1 MRGSLR
7 NWALGLAVLF
17 FTLQPLTV
25 AATSPERDDKP
36 KISPRQAE
44 ELFKSVEEILQFVSE
59 DTRLPIKHPVK
70 RKLVNRDTVEKD
82 LTDRLKN
89 DEDSQ
94 RMEHAE
100 VVLKKFGFLPRDF
113 HLRQFFISMMREQV
127 AGYYNVKDQTV
138 YLLDWIEPAAQRAIL
153 AHELTHALQDQNF
166 RLEKWDK
173 GPAEDDD
180 KKKKKWSADDLD
192 TTKEATDDEQLVAR
206 VATLEGQGMAE
217 LLDYVLAPA
226 GKNVNNAPM
235 QVAALKAGMTEDK
248 DSPVFNS
255 APRFLKESLVFPY
268 REGLSFFQEVLFKK
282 GREGAFA
289 GTMTNPP
296 TTTREIMQPETYL
309 AGEKVSALQVP
320 KLQPILGNGYR
331 AYDAGAMGE
340 FDVSVFLSQFRDP
353 GKRDDHLFREWRG
366 GAYFAALRCDL
377 TPCGDMN
384 KPDAK
389 EPSNAPATSS
399 LALFYLSRWSTQEF
413 ATKFAEQ
420 YQASLLKRY
429 KFAQGLA
436 TRPNE
441 LPTRWNTDEGLV
453 SIEARGNQ
461 VLVLESFDEAAMKK
475 ISDAIWQQAGVP
487 SK

>member
-100 VVLKKFGFLPRDF
+100 VVLKKFGFLPHDF

-166 RLEKWDK
+166 HLEKWNK
-173 GPAEDDD
+173 ATGEEDD
-180 KKKKKWSADDLD
+180 KKKRWSSDDLD
-192 TTKEATDDEQLVAR
+192 AMKEAAEDEQLVAR
-206 VATLEGQGMAE
+206 VALLEGQGMVE
-217 LLDYVLAPA
+217 LLNYALSFR
-226 GKNVNNAPM
+226 GRNVNNSPLE
-235 QVAALKAGMTEDK
+235 VDALK
-248 DSPVFNS
+248 
-255 APRFLKESLVFPY
+255 
-268 REGLSFFQEVLFKK
+268 
-282 GREGAFA
+282 
-289 GTMTNPP
+289 
-296 TTTREIMQPETYL
+296 
-309 AGEKVSALQVP
+309 
-320 KLQPILGNGYR
+320 
-331 AYDAGAMGE
+331 
-340 FDVSVFLSQFRDP
+340 
-353 GKRDDHLFREWRG
+353 RG
-366 GAYFAALRCDL
+366 
-377 TPCGDMN
+377 
-384 KPDAK
+384 
-389 EPSNAPATSS
+389 
-399 LALFYLSRWSTQEF
+399 
-413 ATKFAEQ
+413 
-420 YQASLLKRY
+420 
-429 KFAQGLA
+429 
-436 TRPNE
+436 
-441 LPTRWNTDEGLV
+441 
-453 SIEARGNQ
+453 
-461 VLVLESFDEAAMKK
+461 
-475 ISDAIWQQAGVP
+475 
-487 SK
+487 